1 MSGSAEEGRLAVRK
15 HAFRAI
21 RWAVGLNSVLGI
33 AEAMTWLHQ
42 RKAELVD
49 LDLSGDQVLQ
59 QLDRLIG

>member
-1 MSGSAEEGRLAVRK
+1 MKRGPPAVRK

-21 RWAVGLNSVLGI
+21 RWAVGLSSILGI

-42 RKAELVD
+42 RNAELAD

-59 QLDRLIG
+59 QLDIPIG